1 MSGDVSTHAGT
12 TASTT
17 SAGTLASPSGTRT
30 TGASRAKGRQGVAP
44 GYEHLRPDRHIHRSV
59 ALTVVMIFF
68 AIYCLLP
75 LYWLVVNS
83 TKDYGSLLS
92 SSGLWFGDSFQLFAN
107 IGEVLTRKD
116 GIFVRWFLNTIIY
129 VVVGAG
135 GATLLAT
142 LGGYGMAKFSFPG
155 KKSVFAVILGAIAIP
170 GTALAVPTFLMFS
183 SLGLTNTMLS
193 VIIPALVSPFGF
205 YLMWI
210 FAQESVPTEV
220 LEAARVDGSS
230 EIRTFATISVRMM
243 APGIVTVLL
252 FAVVATWNN
261 YFLPLIMLRSE
272 SLYPLP
278 LGLQAWN
285 LEATGVQASPIYHLV
300 ITASLLTIIP
310 IVVAFLSL
318 QRFWQNGLSA
328 GSVKA

>member
-1 MSGDVSTHAGT
+1 MSDSVVP
-12 TASTT
+12 T
-17 SAGTLASPSGTRT
+17 SAVPGSPTAPAASETPTR
-30 TGASRAKGRQGVAP
+30 GKRR
-44 GYEHLRPDRHIHRSV
+44 RRSV
-59 ALTVVMIFF
+59 AAGYEPNHRPVRRGYSFWLTLVMIFF
-68 AIYCLLP
+68 AIYALLP
-75 LYWLVVNS
+75 LFWLFVNS
-83 TKDYGSLLS
+83 TKTYPSLLDS
-92 SSGLWFGDSFQLFAN
+92 FGLWFSGDFALWDN
-107 IGEVLTRKD
+107 IWEVLTRKN
-116 GIFVRWFLNTIIY
+116 GIFVRWFLNTVVY

-135 GATLLAT
+135 GASVLAT

-155 KKSVFAVILGAIAIP
+155 KKAVFAIILGAIAIP

-183 SLGLTNTMLS
+183 SMGLTNTMWS
-193 VIIPALVSPFGF
+193 VIIPALISPFGF

-230 EIRTFATISVRMM
+230 ELRTFATISVRMM
-243 APGIVTVLL
+243 APGFVTVLL

-272 SLYPLP
+272 TLYPLP

-285 LEATGVQASPIYHLV
+285 LEATGVQAAPIYHLI

-310 IVVAFLSL
+310 IAIAFLAL

>member
-1 MSGDVSTHAGT
+1 MSD
-12 TASTT
+12 TAIQTPRRRRRSMQ
-17 SAGTLASPSGTRT
+17 A
-30 TGASRAKGRQGVAP
+30 
-44 GYEHLRPDRHIHRSV
+44 GYEPQRSG
-59 ALTVVMIFF
+59 AGRSHGRSFWLTLVMIFF
-68 AIYCLLP
+68 AIYALLP
-75 LYWLVVNS
+75 LFWLFVNS
-83 TKDYGSLLS
+83 TKDYGSLLNS
-92 SSGLWFGDSFQLFAN
+92 FGLWFSGDFALWDN
-107 IGEVLTRKD
+107 IVEVLTRKN
-116 GIFVRWFLNTIIY
+116 GIFVRWFLNTIVY

-135 GATLLAT
+135 GASVLAT
-142 LGGYGMAKFSFPG
+142 LGGYGMAKYTFPG
-155 KKSVFAVILGAIAIP
+155 KKAVFAIILGAIAIP

-183 SLGLTNTMLS
+183 SMGITNTMWS
-193 VIIPALVSPFGF
+193 VIIPALISPFGF

-230 EIRTFATISVRMM
+230 ELRTFATISIKMM
-243 APGIVTVLL
+243 APGFVTVLL

-285 LEATGVQASPIYHLV
+285 LEATGVQAAPIFHLI

-310 IVVAFLSL
+310 IVIAFLAL